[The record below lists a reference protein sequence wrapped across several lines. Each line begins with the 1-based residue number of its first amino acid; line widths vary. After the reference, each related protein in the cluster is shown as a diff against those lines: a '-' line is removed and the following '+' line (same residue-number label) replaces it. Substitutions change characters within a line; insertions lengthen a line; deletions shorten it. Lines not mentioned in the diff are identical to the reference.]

1 MSGRRLRTV
10 TLPPVV
16 KHAWDRGQPAPGIG
30 AMTAPHA
37 ARGERDG
44 RAALRQNA
52 RRAGG
57 PTFHCRGGR
66 CGEIACLLNFLALL
80 PRLLGLYL

>member
-1 MSGRRLRTV
+1 
-10 TLPPVV
+10 LPPVV

-37 ARGERDG
+37 G
-44 RAALRQNA
+44 
-52 RRAGG
+52 RRAEER
-57 PTFHCRGGR
+57 TVVLHCAKMRGAVAARHFIAGVGR
-66 CGEIACLLNFLALL
+66 CGEITCLLNFLALL

>member
-1 MSGRRLRTV
+1 MRAS
-10 TLPPVV
+10 
-16 KHAWDRGQPAPGIG
+16 
-30 AMTAPHA
+30 
-37 ARGERDG
+37 ARGADG

-52 RRAGG
+52 RRGG
-57 PTFHCRGGR
+57 ASTFHCRDGR